1 MYESQ
6 LMNLFTSCRSCAS
19 PTLGEVHQI
28 KGSCITV
35 QQDCGLC
42 QFQTTWC
49 SQPFVGAIPAGNFEM
64 SCALL
69 FSGSLPSK
77 TIRMFNFMNL
87 ATISYRTFMYHQQC
101 YLHPAIVDVWKNNQD
116 TYIREI
122 LDSGQP
128 VQLGG
133 DGRADSP
140 GHCAKFGS
148 YTMMDLTKN
157 MVIDIQLVQVF
168 IMIDM

>member
-1 MYESQ
+1 
-6 LMNLFTSCRSCAS
+6 
-19 PTLGEVHQI
+19 
-28 KGSCITV
+28 
-35 QQDCGLC
+35 
-42 QFQTTWC
+42 
-49 SQPFVGAIPAGNFEM
+49 
-64 SCALL
+64 
-69 FSGSLPSK
+69 
-77 TIRMFNFMNL
+77 MNL